1 MRPISAPTPPVP
13 EPPYARR
20 PHRDT
25 GRLISVLA
33 TFACAAL
40 LVAGCGSGS
49 THDGSR
55 TTLSA
60 DKGSSAVVRGRSG
73 SRKHGGNRSTGN
85 YSVAFA
91 RCMRA
96 HGVRNFP
103 NPIASGGEL
112 GPGSGINPASRAF
125 QSALNGPCR
134 RLATAGWTAS
144 GSGPVTR

>member
-1 MRPISAPTPPVP
+1 M
-13 EPPYARR
+13 
-20 PHRDT
+20 
-25 GRLISVLA
+25 LA
-33 TFACAAL
+33 TFTCVA

-49 THDGSR
+49 RNGSR

-60 DKGSSAVVRGRSG
+60 DKGSSGVVRGSG
-73 SRKHGGNRSTGN
+73 SSKHGGNRSTGN
-85 YSVAFA
+85 YSLAFV

-103 NPIASGGEL
+103 NPTTSGGEL
-112 GPGSGINPASRAF
+112 GPGSGINPESRAF

-134 RLATAGWTAS
+134 RLAPAGWTAS